1 MPESQDGPLMPSSV
15 YDSMMHIDYSYKQEK
30 NARPKDF
37 LLWILKRHHKIKDR
51 FMLWMEDSIAYEGQI
66 IDHMRKLQD
75 EI

>member
-1 MPESQDGPLMPSSV
+1 MPSSV
-15 YDSMMHIDYSYKQEK
+15 YDLMMHLIIHINKKKMPDRKISYYGSL
-30 NARPKDF
+30 NAITKS
-37 LLWILKRHHKIKDR
+37 KGR